1 MLNSRRATRGSEL
14 LPLRKEKQ
22 LGTRRKSP
30 PIVDAVEEE
39 KGSKSLTIGGRKCLS
54 THHCG
59 SNSHLASDVIS
70 HRSEGEMVCVS
81 TVAEEEATKR
91 PTKSVSTVDRCYVWR
106 KEERQILK
114 NLSKYE
120 IIDEKR
126 E

>member
-1 MLNSRRATRGSEL
+1 MLNSQRATRGSEL

-54 THHCG
+54 THRCG
-59 SNSHLASDVIS
+59 SQIHLPSDVIS

-81 TVAEEEATKR
+81 AVVEEEASKHL
-91 PTKSVSTVDRCYVWR
+91 TKSGPTADRCYVWR
-106 KEERQILK
+106 KEERKILK

-120 IIDEKR
+120 IIDGKR